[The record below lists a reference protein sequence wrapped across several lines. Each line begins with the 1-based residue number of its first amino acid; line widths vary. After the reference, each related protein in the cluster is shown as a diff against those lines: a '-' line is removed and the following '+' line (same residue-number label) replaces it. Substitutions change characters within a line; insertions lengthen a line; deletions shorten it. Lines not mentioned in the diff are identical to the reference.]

1 MKPLITILAV
11 SLTACASI
19 GEPGKNRVTYESN
32 FAGNHAVLAYCVTE
46 KLQKDGRWSMRLLQ
60 FRNRTF
66 QDTDASEILA
76 HDMRLLP
83 GVYARNSP
91 TNPDAVM
98 EYVSPAPEVVH
109 TYDRI
114 DQAYL
119 MPAFRFSLM
128 LKATDGAT
136 VSASLKGNLHLGRMA
151 WQYLQTCARPE

>member
-1 MKPLITILAV
+1 MKPLIAILAV

-19 GEPGKNRVTYESN
+19 DEPGKSRSAYEDS
-32 FAGNHAVLAYCVTE
+32 FAGNHAELALCVTE
-46 KLQKDGRWSMRLLQ
+46 KLQRDRRWSMRLLQ

-66 QDTDASEILA
+66 QDIEASEILA

-83 GVYARNSP
+83 GIYARNSP

-109 TYDRI
+109 TYDKI
-114 DQAYL
+114 DRTYL
-119 MPAFRFSLM
+119 MPAFRFSLL

-136 VSASLKGNLHLGRMA
+136 VSASLKGNPHLGRMA
-151 WQYLQTCARPE
+151 WQYLQTCTRSE